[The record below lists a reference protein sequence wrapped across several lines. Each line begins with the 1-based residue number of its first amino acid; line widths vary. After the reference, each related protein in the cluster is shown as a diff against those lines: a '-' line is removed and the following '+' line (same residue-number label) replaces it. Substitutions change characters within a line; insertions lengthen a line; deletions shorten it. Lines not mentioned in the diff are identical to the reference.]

1 MPIAMIDQKTLS
13 GQGWIALLALA
24 AIWGGSFLAFA
35 LALQELPFFTVVAH
49 RVIWGALALWGLV
62 FVARLPYPKDART
75 WAACFVMGAL
85 NNVIPFSLIAW
96 GQTMIESGLASILNA
111 TTAFFGLTIAA
122 IVFADERFTGPK
134 VIGTSLGFVGVLIV
148 VGIANLQSFNPQ
160 SVGQIAILGA
170 SLSYALASTWA
181 RKTLSHIPPQAAAV
195 GMVTGS
201 SVLILP
207 IMLLID
213 GPPSFALE
221 TNTILSIVYLSLGA
235 TTAAYLLYYRVLS
248 LAGSANLMLVTIL
261 IVPIAVALGALV
273 LGEQLTLTDY
283 AGFALI
289 ALGMIVIDGR
299 LLRRLI

>member
-1 MPIAMIDQKTLS
+1 MAFDMIDQKTLS
-13 GQGWIALLALA
+13 GQAWIALLSLA

-35 LALQELPFFTVVAH
+35 IALQELPFFTLVAH
-49 RVIWGALALWGLV
+49 RVVWGALALWILV
-62 FVARLPYPKDART
+62 LFIGLPYPKDARS

-111 TTAFFGLTIAA
+111 TTAFFGLAIAA
-122 IVFADERFTGPK
+122 IIFADERFTRPK
-134 VIGTSLGFVGVLIV
+134 VIGTSLGFIGVLTV

-160 SVGQIAILGA
+160 SLGQIAILGA
-170 SLSYALASTWA
+170 ALSYALASTWA

-201 SVLILP
+201 SILIIP
-207 IMLLID
+207 IMLFID
-213 GPPSFALE
+213 GPPSFALG
-221 TNTILSIVYLSLGA
+221 TDTIVSIIYLSLGA

-261 IVPIAVALGALV
+261 IVPIAVAAGAIV
-273 LGEQLTLTDY
+273 LGEALTLSDY
-283 AGFALI
+283 AGFGFI

-299 LLRRLI
+299 LLKSLR